1 MREPASGPGRAVA
14 SPVRR
19 PSSRRPSPRR
29 PSLRRL
35 GAPLGVAAGLGAAAA
50 LVGTVDPNEPG
61 HYPVCPLLHFTGLL
75 CPACGG
81 LRGLHA
87 LLHGDLP
94 AALRANALAVPG
106 YAVFAVL
113 WAAWCVRAVR
123 RDGGMPLALRPAHW
137 WGIGLLVL
145 AFTVVRNLPCGA
157 MLVP

>member
-1 MREPASGPGRAVA
+1 MREPAARPGPAPGRAA
-14 SPVRR
+14 A
-19 PSSRRPSPRR
+19 PSV
-29 PSLRRL
+29 RRL

-50 LVGTVDPNEPG
+50 LIGAVDPNEPG

-123 RDGGMPLALRPAHW
+123 RDGGMPLALRPVHW

-157 MLVP
+157 VLAP